1 MSTDRLDAVVPDEET
16 LRHEEECRRGRE
28 VGLTDERLL
37 VVDYEQ
43 VIDVPL
49 AAIES
54 IEIQAYNWTV
64 ALLGVGLMG
73 LGAALVRTQ
82 GLGATVLAV
91 GLAMLIYTYWR
102 RDKFVVRTGPN
113 EAPITIYLSDPE
125 TFRERMAEIDE
136 RFAEADPAELADT
149 SAGTDRAEP
158 DGPGDDDSR

>member
-1 MSTDRLDAVVPDEET
+1 MSTDRLDAVVPDDET
-16 LRHEEECRRGRE
+16 LRHEENCRRGRE

-49 AAIES
+49 EAIES

-82 GLGATVLAV
+82 GLGATVLSV

-102 RDKFVVRTGPN
+102 RDKFVAHTAPD
-113 EAPITIYLSDPE
+113 EAPITIYLADPE
-125 TFRERMAEIDE
+125 AFRERMGEIDE
-136 RFAEADPAELADT
+136 RFAGADPADAVDRSVDGDET
-149 SAGTDRAEP
+149 PSA
-158 DGPGDDDSR
+158 DDSQ